1 MNRITIGI
9 SVDPELVEA
18 VDRLKARRSR
28 SHWIEEAIAEKL
40 EREEKQDIY
49 LPTGLLEFVDEA
61 RGNATRA
68 EYLTK
73 LQGQLDR
80 SLSA

>member
-1 MNRITIGI
+1 MNRITVGVSI
-9 SVDPELVEA
+9 SPDLVEA
-18 VDRLKARRSR
+18 VDRLKGRRSR
-28 SHWIEEAIAEKL
+28 SHWIEEAVEEKI
-40 EREEKQDIY
+40 EREERQDIY